1 MKTPKMPKQSA
12 PAPAPPPP
20 TIDEAAQNAEQA
32 DRLRSRRGRLA
43 NIYGSRMGGGSY
55 TASQKQLVGQ

>member
-1 MKTPKMPKQSA
+1 MKPPKMPKQSA

-32 DRLRSRRGRLA
+32 AGA
-43 NIYGSRMGGGSY
+43 N
-55 TASQKQLVGQ
+55 ACSQFG